1 MKKHLV
7 IICGVMYP
15 NASAT
20 GICAQRFA
28 ELLSSDY
35 EIDIIC
41 IASDMNTVAVEYNS
55 EIRIHALS
63 GGAMWMEAHSKGVL
77 KKLSHLYGQIQIKT
91 IFLGNM
97 RWFVNAA
104 LKKMEEIDR
113 ISKIDIVFSVCSPLS
128 AHCAA
133 LKFRDSHCAIR
144 WVAYTVDLYAIPERI
159 RPFFYTLEKLSKKEL
174 RILQC
179 ADAVFVSEE
188 IYTNHSEIVANLNN
202 VERLPYII
210 PEQEIIEDESKSL
223 EEDHID
229 CVFAGSLYKELR
241 NPEVM
246 LDIFSRMTD
255 KRIKLHLY
263 CTGCD
268 DLVMKYSSNCN
279 SIIAHGRVTYEEIQR
294 VYQKA
299 DVLVNIGNANSDF
312 IPSKTFEYIAIGKP
326 IVNFYY
332 GMEPDSVLRKYPLA
346 FHISNTTMQS
356 NICRIEKF
364 LEINRDKVL
373 LRKEVEDLYP
383 QNSSSYVKQLLVS
396 EMSLFCE

>member
-15 NASAT
+15 DASAT

-28 ELLSSDY
+28 DLLSNDF

-41 IASDMNTVAVEYNS
+41 ISSDMNTVSVEYS
-55 EIRIHALS
+55 AGIRIHALS

-77 KKLSHLYGQIQIKT
+77 KKLSHIFGQIQIKT

-113 ISKIDIVFSVCSPLS
+113 KNKVDAIFSVCSPLS

-133 LKFRDSHCAIR
+133 LRFRESHRAIH

-159 RPFFYTLEKLSKKEL
+159 RPFFCTLEKLSKKEL
-174 RILQC
+174 RILQG
-179 ADAVFVSEE
+179 ADAVFISEE

-202 VERLPYII
+202 VERLPYVI
-210 PEQEIIEDESKSL
+210 PEREIIEDNPKSL
-223 EEDHID
+223 EKAHID

-241 NPEVM
+241 NPKVM
-246 LDIFSRMTD
+246 LDVFSRMTD

-263 CTGCD
+263 CAGCD
-268 DLVMKYSSNCN
+268 DLVMKYSSKCD
-279 SIIAHGRVTYEEIQR
+279 SIIVHGRVKYEEIQR

-299 DVLVNIGNANSDF
+299 DVLVNIGNANTDF
-312 IPSKTFEYIAIGKP
+312 IPSKTFEYIATGKP
-326 IVNFYY
+326 IINFYY
-332 GMEPDSVLRKYPLA
+332 GIEPDNVLRKYPLA
-346 FHISNTTMQS
+346 FHISNTKMQCS
-356 NICRIEKF
+356 ICGIEEF
-364 LEINRDKVL
+364 LEMNRDKVL
-373 LRKEVEDLYP
+373 LREEVEELYP
-383 QNSSSYVKQLLVS
+383 QNSSSYVKQILVS
-396 EMSLFCE
+396 ELSSFCE